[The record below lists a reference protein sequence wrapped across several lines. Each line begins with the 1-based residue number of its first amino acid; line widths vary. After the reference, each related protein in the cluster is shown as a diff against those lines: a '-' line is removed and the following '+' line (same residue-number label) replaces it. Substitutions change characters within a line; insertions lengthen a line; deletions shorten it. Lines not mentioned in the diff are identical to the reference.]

1 MMSFIGIPIGFY
13 GYVFPGNINLMVV
26 ELYSSNRFKFLFFT
40 LGLILLF
47 ETFYCI
53 VSLLL
58 LNTLKFNTGIYNT
71 IELASYIMVLLMGL
85 WMLFENTKDQQKSK
99 KNTVYRG
106 LLSIVFHPQQ
116 IPFWVV
122 MGVLVN
128 KLVPF
133 STNQQALYQFAFFN
147 AVGTFL
153 AMLFYMV
160 FGSKL
165 FNYLKLNIL
174 QINKIMGSAYMILAL
189 YGLFTNK

>member
-1 MMSFIGIPIGFY
+1 MSFIGIPIGFY

-26 ELYSSNRFKFLFFT
+26 ELYTSSRFKFLFFT

-58 LNTLKFNTGIYNT
+58 LNTFMFNTSVYNT
-71 IELASYIMVLLMGL
+71 IEFVSYIMVLLMGI
-85 WMLFENTKDQQKSK
+85 WMVVENKKDQQKSK

-116 IPFWVV
+116 IPFWVI
-122 MGVLVN
+122 MGVVVN
-128 KLVPF
+128 KFVPF
-133 STNQQALYQFAFFN
+133 NANHLALYQFAFFN
-147 AVGTFL
+147 ALGTLL
-153 AMLFYMV
+153 AMVFYMI

-174 QINKIMGSAYMILAL
+174 QINKIMGSVYIILAL
-189 YGLFTNK
+189 YGLFIN

>member
-1 MMSFIGIPIGFY
+1 MNFIGIPIGFY

-26 ELYSSNRFKFLFFT
+26 ELYTSSRFKFLFFT

-58 LNTLKFNTGIYNT
+58 LNTLKFNTSVYNT
-71 IELASYIMVLLMGL
+71 IELASYIMVLLMGI
-85 WMLFENTKDQQKSK
+85 WMVVENKKDQQKSK

-116 IPFWVV
+116 IPFWVI
-122 MGVLVN
+122 MGVVVN
-128 KLVPF
+128 KFVPF
-133 STNQQALYQFAFFN
+133 NANHLALYQFAFFN
-147 AVGTFL
+147 ALGTLL
-153 AMLFYMV
+153 AMVFYMIL
-160 FGSKL
+160 GSKL

-174 QINKIMGSAYMILAL
+174 QINKIMGSVYIILAL
-189 YGLFTNK
+189 YGLFIN